1 MLTKKNKRMENLREN
16 IKQRVISLIDEWS
29 IKEEVN
35 EDDDLYNDLGF
46 DDLDFM
52 EFVIESEKEFGIHLL
67 DEEIYDINTLKEFID
82 LILKC
87 LKNECIIII

>member
-1 MLTKKNKRMENLREN
+1 MLTKKIKRMENLREN

-46 DDLDFM
+46 DDLDFI
-52 EFVIESEKEFGIHLL
+52 EFVIDLEKEFGIYLP
-67 DEEIYDINTLKEFID
+67 DEEIYDIDTPKEFID
-82 LILKC
+82 LIFKEL
-87 LKNECIIII
+87 

>member
-1 MLTKKNKRMENLREN
+1 MLTKKIKRMENLRED

-46 DDLDFM
+46 DNLDFM

-82 LILKC
+82 LILEC
-87 LKNECIIII
+87 L

>member
-1 MLTKKNKRMENLREN
+1 MLTKKIKRMENLRED

-46 DDLDFM
+46 DNLDFM

-87 LKNECIIII
+87 L

>member
-1 MLTKKNKRMENLREN
+1 MENLRED
-16 IKQRVISLIDEWS
+16 IKQRVISLIDEWP

-52 EFVIESEKEFGIHLL
+52 EFVIGLEKSLACIYLTKKFMTLIHQ
-67 DEEIYDINTLKEFID
+67 
-82 LILKC
+82 
-87 LKNECIIII
+87 KNL

>member
-1 MLTKKNKRMENLREN
+1 MLTKKIKRMENLREN

-52 EFVIESEKEFGIHLL
+52 EFVIESEKEFGIYLP
-67 DEEIYDINTLKEFID
+67 DEEIYDIDTPKEFID
-82 LILKC
+82 LIFKEL
-87 LKNECIIII
+87 

>member
-1 MLTKKNKRMENLREN
+1 MLTKKIKRMENLREN

-52 EFVIESEKEFGIHLL
+52 GFVIESEKEFGIHLL

-87 LKNECIIII
+87 L

>member
-1 MLTKKNKRMENLREN
+1 MLTKKIKRMENLREN

-87 LKNECIIII
+87 L

>member
-1 MLTKKNKRMENLREN
+1 MLTKKIKRMENLREN

-52 EFVIESEKEFGIHLL
+52 GFVIESEKEFGIHLP

-87 LKNECIIII
+87 L

>member
-1 MLTKKNKRMENLREN
+1 MLTKKIKRMENLREN

-46 DDLDFM
+46 DDLDFIG
-52 EFVIESEKEFGIHLL
+52 FVIESEKEFGIHLL

-87 LKNECIIII
+87 L

>member
-1 MLTKKNKRMENLREN
+1 MLTKKIKRMENLREN

-46 DDLDFM
+46 DDLDFIG
-52 EFVIESEKEFGIHLL
+52 FVIDLEKEFGIYLP
-67 DEEIYDINTLKEFID
+67 DEEIYDIDTPKEFID
-82 LILKC
+82 LIFKEL
-87 LKNECIIII
+87 

>member
-1 MLTKKNKRMENLREN
+1 MLTKKIKRMENLRED

-87 LKNECIIII
+87 L

>member
-1 MLTKKNKRMENLREN
+1 MLTKKIKRMENLRED

-46 DDLDFM
+46 DNLDFI
-52 EFVIESEKEFGIHLL
+52 EFVMGLEKEFGIYLP
-67 DEEIYDINTLKEFID
+67 DEEIYDIDTPKEFID
-82 LILKC
+82 LIFKEL
-87 LKNECIIII
+87 EE

>member
-1 MLTKKNKRMENLREN
+1 MLTKKIKRMENLRED

-52 EFVIESEKEFGIHLL
+52 EFVIDLEKEFGIYLP
-67 DEEIYDINTLKEFID
+67 DEEIYDINTPKEFID
-82 LILKC
+82 LIFKEL
-87 LKNECIIII
+87 